1 MSEKKVQV
9 EIDGIEYTLLTD
21 ESEEQIR
28 DIAKY
33 VEKKIT
39 EVKSKR
45 LSYDKELVLTSLNI
59 ANDLFKVGNKY
70 NNLKEDSSEAVENY
84 PQLIE
89 KYQKSVAH
97 NDELI
102 AKVEELIEKNKNL
115 QAENTNLNRQVK
127 SNANSTNTI
136 NKLRE
141 ELKRLQQETI
151 SLKAENDKFKENL

>member
-89 KYQKSVAH
+89 KYQKAVAH

-127 SNANSTNTI
+127 SNENSTNTI

>member
-21 ESEEQIR
+21 ENQEQIR

-33 VEKKIT
+33 VEKKIG

-59 ANDLFKVGNKY
+59 ANDLFNVGNRY
-70 NNLKEDSSEAVENY
+70 NKLKEDSSEAVEKY
-84 PQLIE
+84 PELIE
-89 KYQKSVAH
+89 KYQKSVGH
-97 NDELI
+97 NDQLLV
-102 AKVEELIEKNKNL
+102 KLEEVVEKNKSLEEENSNL
-115 QAENTNLNRQVK
+115 KIEVR
-127 SNANSTNTI
+127 SNEEATNTI

-141 ELKRLQQETI
+141 
-151 SLKAENDKFKENL
+151 